1 MKFVVDQL
9 PYYEEFCPLYMMCG
23 NNASDDKCPRYW
35 DKYKVC
41 SDDNPHEC
49 HLLIEVGD
57 PAFMEGHVCQT
68 CKHFEDPD
76 VLSSQCSICFGFS
89 EWEAKNER

>member
-1 MKFVVDQL
+1 MKFIVDQL

-23 NNASDDKCPRYW
+23 CREGDDRCPRYW

-49 HLLIEVGD
+49 CLLVEADD
-57 PAFMEGHVCQT
+57 PT
-68 CKHFEDPD
+68 
-76 VLSSQCSICFGFS
+76 
-89 EWEAKNER
+89 WEAKNE